1 MAHRARAAMTLTLPS
16 TLQTAGNAAAI
27 AALRRYYGD
36 PYLEAGRCY
45 VGAYFDSWTATRD
58 TTDRSDGFTADDLIA
73 VSFLSVEV
81 KPLAAREILATRA
94 DHFADL
100 LAKIGPDRD
109 LADEHDPL
117 TQSWPAWQLDTQLRK
132 LPGVGRTI
140 ASKLLARKRPRLLP
154 IWDTVIAAVLGTQGQ
169 HLEPIRIAL
178 RHNDHELDKRLRH
191 IRDIAGLPEH
201 ISVLRTLDVIA
212 WMDGKVRGY

>member
-1 MAHRARAAMTLTLPS
+1 MTLILPS
-16 TLQTAGNAAAI
+16 ALQTADDAAAI

-36 PYLEAGRCY
+36 PYLDDGRCY
-45 VGAYFDSWTATRD
+45 VGAYFDSWKTAGD
-58 TTDRSDGFTADDLIA
+58 TTDSIDRFTADDLIA

-94 DHFADL
+94 DRFADL
-100 LAKIGPDRD
+100 LAQIGPDRD
-109 LADEHDPL
+109 LADEHGPL
-117 TQSWPAWQLDTQLRK
+117 TRSWPAWQLDTQLRQ

-154 IWDTVIAAVLGTQGQ
+154 IWDTVIAAVLGTRDQ

-178 RHNDHELDKRLRH
+178 RHNDHELDKRLRR
-191 IRDIAGLPEH
+191 IRAAAGLTEQ

-212 WMDGKVRGY
+212 WMDGKARGY